1 MKDSHPNDKKTSPK
15 ELGVRYCEAIT
26 ETPEQAGLG
35 SSGPNQVPKGVPEM
49 KGNRK
54 GTGSSKI

>member
-1 MKDSHPNDKKTSPK
+1 MYDKPNDTKCSAKD
-15 ELGVRYCEAIT
+15 LGVTHRTKIT
-26 ETPEQAGLG
+26 ETPEQLGLA